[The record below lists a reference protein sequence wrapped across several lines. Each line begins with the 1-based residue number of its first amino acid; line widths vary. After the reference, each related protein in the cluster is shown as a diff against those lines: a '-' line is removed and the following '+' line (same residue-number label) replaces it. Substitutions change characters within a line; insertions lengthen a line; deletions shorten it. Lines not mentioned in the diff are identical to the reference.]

1 MLPHAYINEKGIAR
15 EAVSHHDIGCGSFSE
30 NGLAQT
36 HIKGKVAF
44 AILIFSLIVANSHL

>member
-44 AILIFSLIVANSHL
+44 